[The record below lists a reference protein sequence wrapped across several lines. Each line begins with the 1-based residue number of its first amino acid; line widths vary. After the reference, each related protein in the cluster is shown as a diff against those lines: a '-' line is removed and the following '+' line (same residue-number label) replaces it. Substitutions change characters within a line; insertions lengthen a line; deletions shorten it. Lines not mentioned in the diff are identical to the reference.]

1 MNAEHTPGPWF
12 VSVHDDN
19 NETVVRCRENQG
31 YEPIICNCEYDNI
44 DIVTV
49 EELAANARLIAA
61 APNLLAACKDLVR
74 RAETMTDGEWG
85 EPEEIAQAKAAIA
98 QAEKGE

>member
-1 MNAEHTPGPWF
+1 MNAEHTPGPWKIEHSTNGTF
-12 VSVHDDN
+12 PYRIVKFGERNPIAS
-19 NETVVRCRENQG
+19 CRGISGKES
-31 YEPIICNCEYDNI
+31 ED
-44 DIVTV
+44 
-49 EELAANARLIAA
+49 AANARLIAA
-61 APNLLAACKDLVR
+61 APNLLEACKTLVR